1 MREYNIILNQIRKL
15 IQPTDKQ
22 REKLSIIT
30 KQVLSS
36 LDQAILENKVNIKR
50 ILGGSYAKDT
60 WLNLE
65 TDIDIFILFPID
77 FKEEEFE
84 KLGIKIGK
92 TALKNHN
99 PKLRYSEHPY
109 VEGVIDNV
117 KINIVPCYDVE
128 IGNWISSADRTPFHS
143 RLIESKFND
152 KMRSET
158 RLLKLF
164 MKSLEIYGAEIKIK
178 GFSGYV
184 CEVLILKYKKFT
196 SVLEAAS
203 DFSKDEII
211 KWDKKSDIL
220 NINNKTNLTI
230 LDPIDNKRNLGA
242 AISNKSISK
251 FIIASR
257 LFLNKP
263 DKKYFQLDKKVKTTK
278 STNNTI
284 TILFAY
290 KDKPIDTLWGLINRT
305 LNHLRIQLE
314 KMSFSIL
321 KHSAAIDEKG
331 NCALIFLFKELYIP
345 EQEIKIGPE
354 VYMKESL
361 EKFLSKN
368 NKNNQLIWIGEDSK
382 INVLQKRDYTYAK
395 NFIRHLLTNKIFSSG
410 IAPDLIT
417 ELEKSYRI
425 IEGNEINQL
434 STKYIWL
441 KNEVNELIAN
451 DKIFER

>member
-1 MREYNIILNQIRKL
+1 MKEYNIILNQIRKL

-30 KQVLSS
+30 KQVLSI
-36 LDQAILENKVNIKR
+36 LDQAISENKINIKR

-109 VEGVIDNV
+109 VEGIINKV

-128 IGNWISSADRTPFHS
+128 IGNWMSSADRTPFHS

-184 CEVLILKYKKFT
+184 CEVLILKYRSSFLI
-196 SVLEAAS
+196 VL
-203 DFSKDEII
+203 I
-211 KWDKKSDIL
+211 
-220 NINNKTNLTI
+220 
-230 LDPIDNKRNLGA
+230 
-242 AISNKSISK
+242 
-251 FIIASR
+251 
-257 LFLNKP
+257 
-263 DKKYFQLDKKVKTTK
+263 
-278 STNNTI
+278 
-284 TILFAY
+284 
-290 KDKPIDTLWGLINRT
+290 
-305 LNHLRIQLE
+305 
-314 KMSFSIL
+314 
-321 KHSAAIDEKG
+321 G
-331 NCALIFLFKELYIP
+331 NP
-345 EQEIKIGPE
+345 
-354 VYMKESL
+354 
-361 EKFLSKN
+361 
-368 NKNNQLIWIGEDSK
+368 
-382 INVLQKRDYTYAK
+382 
-395 NFIRHLLTNKIFSSG
+395 
-410 IAPDLIT
+410 
-417 ELEKSYRI
+417 
-425 IEGNEINQL
+425 
-434 STKYIWL
+434 
-441 KNEVNELIAN
+441 
-451 DKIFER
+451 